1 MTSKIFPPFFYH
13 FSQATSGSM
22 TSIKSLLR
30 WRMTSVGHL
39 CVLER
44 FDLDKQKADIA
55 RWWKKQMGIVIF
67 VGSIRWT

>member
-1 MTSKIFPPFFYH
+1 
-13 FSQATSGSM
+13 
-22 TSIKSLLR
+22 
-30 WRMTSVGHL
+30 MTSVGHL